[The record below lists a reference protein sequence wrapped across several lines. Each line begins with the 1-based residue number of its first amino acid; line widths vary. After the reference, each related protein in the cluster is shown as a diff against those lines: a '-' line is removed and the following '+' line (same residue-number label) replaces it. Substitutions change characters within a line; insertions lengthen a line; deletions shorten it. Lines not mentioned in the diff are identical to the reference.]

1 MNFNDT
7 FFMEHRAIGTESG
20 FENIEEVL

>member
-1 MNFNDT
+1 
-7 FFMEHRAIGTESG
+7 MEHRAIGTESG